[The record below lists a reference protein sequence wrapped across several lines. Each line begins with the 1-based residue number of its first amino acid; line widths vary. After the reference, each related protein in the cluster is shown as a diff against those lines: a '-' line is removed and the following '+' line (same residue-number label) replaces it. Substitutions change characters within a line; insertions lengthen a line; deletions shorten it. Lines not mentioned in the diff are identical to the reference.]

1 MKPEKNI
8 FEKFPQNWP
17 KQPFAERVV
26 GERGQPTAFRQGGG
40 ENMDLE
46 RHYEHKQHAFD
57 SFCKKVLRCLFF
69 ILKKISKIIGIQ
81 PNEIV
86 I

>member
-1 MKPEKNI
+1 MSREKNI
-8 FEKFPQNWP
+8 FEKFPQNRP

-40 ENMDLE
+40 ENMDLK

-57 SFCKKVLRCLFF
+57 SFCKRCCGARPSMPTVPLGAGRTD
-69 ILKKISKIIGIQ
+69 LCR
-81 PNEIV
+81 
-86 I
+86 

>member
-1 MKPEKNI
+1 MSREKNI
-8 FEKFPQNWP
+8 FEKFPQNWQ

-57 SFCKKVLRCLFF
+57 SFCKKVCCGARPSMPTVPLGAGRTDLCR
-69 ILKKISKIIGIQ
+69 
-81 PNEIV
+81 
-86 I
+86 